1 MNLAGRRSAQEK
13 PTRGG
18 GKAFSTHFSAQ
29 GWVTPSLVG
38 LLCLVLVIASYER
51 GHGNFHKLKTRVD
64 PQPQADVLPMGPGG
78 QDPVRLSRSATTIGK
93 EAELISATFLP
104 GRGMNIFQITALIPG
119 HGEVPLL
126 FSPSLSSAD
135 NVLNGKDEDSNG
147 SSSTTLGG
155 AILVPW
161 AQTLT
166 GAPSATPEMM
176 QTEWNGRRLS
186 FPVAFADGNRSVE
199 GLLLNR
205 GADSVKSDV
214 LPDGQSATAVFH
226 AGDFSGDWASTVD
239 VTVVAQLTSHDL
251 ELTVTATNTG
261 QQAAPFGV
269 GWHPFFAIPS
279 GDRSNA
285 LLTVPSK
292 TVMQVDHRSGLPT
305 GKMVSVTNT
314 VNDFSREQGVKLGA
328 DSLSE
333 TYTNLQSGV
342 ASGPIAE
349 IRDPSYNYKLSVM
362 PLTASIT
369 NMRVIAPTEKSWISI
384 GPNTNLD
391 DPFGRE
397 WGSPENA
404 GMITLA
410 PGATL
415 RWKVRVEISLIG
427 SADSTIH

>member
-1 MNLAGRRSAQEK
+1 MNLAGQTPAHDK
-13 PTRGG
+13 GTRGG
-18 GKAFSTHFSAQ
+18 KVSSSHFSAQ
-29 GWVTPSLVG
+29 GWLTPSLVG
-38 LLCLVLVIASYER
+38 LLCMALLIASYER
-51 GHGNFHKLKTRVD
+51 GHGNLHKLRTRVD
-64 PQPQADVLPMGPGG
+64 PQPQPEVLPVGPGG

-104 GRGMNIFQITALIPG
+104 GRGMNVFQITALIPG

-126 FSPSLSSAD
+126 FSPSLSSAE
-135 NVLNGKDEDSNG
+135 NVLTGKDEDANG
-147 SSSTTLGG
+147 SSSTTMGG
-155 AILVPW
+155 AILAPW

-166 GAPSATPEMM
+166 GVPSATADVL
-176 QTEWNGRRLS
+176 QTGWNGRRLS
-186 FPVAFADGNRSVE
+186 FPVALSNGTRSVE

-239 VTVVAQLTSHDL
+239 VVVVAALTSHAL

-261 QQAAPFGV
+261 QQAAPFGI

-292 TVMQVDHRSGLPT
+292 TVTEVDRRSGLPT
-305 GKMVSVTNT
+305 GKMVSVANT
-314 VNDFSREQGVKLGA
+314 LNDFSREQGVKLGS

-342 ASGPIAE
+342 ASGPVAE
-349 IRDPSYNYKLSVM
+349 IRDPSYNYKLSVI
-362 PLTASIT
+362 PLTASVT
-369 NMRVIAPTEKSWISI
+369 NMRVVAPAEKSWISI

-391 DPFGRE
+391 DPFGHE

-427 SADSTIH
+427 SADSTNR